1 MSRMGDLMIDIQN
14 DLNEGNLSFAEIA
27 AKHNVP
33 VSWIDETWL
42 EMNESMLELANDPYV
57 TDGFDS
63 YVADNDY
70 FD

>member
-1 MSRMGDLMIDIQN
+1 MSKMSELIIDIQN
-14 DLNEGNLSFAEIA
+14 DLIEGKLSFAEIA
-27 AKHNVP
+27 AKHRVP

-42 EMNESMLELANDPYV
+42 EMDEAMNELANDPRV
-57 TDGFDS
+57 IDGFDS

>member
-1 MSRMGDLMIDIQN
+1 MSKMSELIIDIQN
-14 DLNEGNLSFAEIA
+14 DLIEGKLSFAEIA

-33 VSWIDETWL
+33 VSWIDEAWL
-42 EMNESMLELANDPYV
+42 EMDEAMSELANDPYV
-57 TDGFDS
+57 IDGFDS

>member
-1 MSRMGDLMIDIQN
+1 MSKMSELMIDIQN
-14 DLNEGNLSFAEIA
+14 DLIEGKLSFAEIA
-27 AKHNVP
+27 AKHSVP

-42 EMNESMLELANDPYV
+42 EMDESMSELANDPCV
-57 TDGFDS
+57 IDGFDS